1 MFSEMIAN
9 MDEATY
15 LRLRDAAET
24 GKWPDGTALDEA
36 QRGNCLQLVMAYQ
49 SLKLTEHQHM
59 EMGPGGELVQKS
71 KRELKALFA
80 GNEEQEIMRTKL

>member
-1 MFSEMIAN
+1 MLSQMVAN

-24 GKWPDGTALDEA
+24 GKWPDGTALNEE

-49 SLKLTEHQHM
+49 SLRLTEHQHM

-71 KRELKALFA
+71 KRELKAAFS
-80 GNEEQEIMRTKL
+80 GTDEQEIMRTKL